1 MVSTGALYFYL
12 SFWKVDSTLKL
23 GLNEF
28 VDLFQV
34 SQFHIYLGFLVS
46 IHGSF
51 CAWETWTNQP

>member
-12 SFWKVDSTLKL
+12 SFSKVDSTLKL

-34 SQFHIYLGFLVS
+34 SSFYTWFFLCLG
-46 IHGSF
+46 
-51 CAWETWTNQP
+51 NMD